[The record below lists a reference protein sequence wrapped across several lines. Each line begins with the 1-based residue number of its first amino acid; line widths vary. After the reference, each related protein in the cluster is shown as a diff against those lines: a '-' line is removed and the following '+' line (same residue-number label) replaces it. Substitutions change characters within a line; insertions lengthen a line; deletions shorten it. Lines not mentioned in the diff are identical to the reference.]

1 MFPISGR
8 LRAASPNCR
17 LSSPS
22 RSTVMLPLLSWIR
35 KLKPAEA
42 PKPEIVGMLNGKITA
57 SGMRATWAW
66 IRAMKPRTCISSP
79 CRSCQGFNRTKIVPK
94 LGW

>member
-1 MFPISGR
+1 MLPISGR
-8 LRAASPNCR
+8 LRAASVNCR
-17 LSSPS
+17 ESSPS
-22 RSTVMLPLLSWIR
+22 RSTLMLPLRSWTR

-42 PKPEIVGMLNGKITA
+42 PKPEIVGMLKGKMTA

-66 IRAMKPRTCISSP
+66 IRAMKPRTWFSAP
-79 CRSCQGFNRTKIVPK
+79 CRSCQGFRRTKIVPK